1 MRIATTLRCRSS
13 KAWPRAI
20 RRRRCCWCKCMS
32 RMTRQSGRSASLGR
46 RNGCRLRRCLATSP
60 QSCCAPLRGKWKR
73 WPGCVAAGNKSCAM
87 SMSIIAAGRPSLP
100 RTSTP
105 GGREMEKLTIN
116 PMQPE
121 RLASAPRCLARTRSG
136 AECQSPAV
144 KGRKR
149 CRMHGGT
156 NPGAPEGNSN
166 ARKHGGRSAR
176 AMAAARYLRGIA
188 RLVR

>member
-1 MRIATTLRCRSS
+1 MRDCAQMETLARMRRGGEQVVRHVHVDNRGGQAVIAENVHT
-13 KAWPRAI
+13 
-20 RRRRCCWCKCMS
+20 
-32 RMTRQSGRSASLGR
+32 
-46 RNGCRLRRCLATSP
+46 
-60 QSCCAPLRGKWKR
+60 
-73 WPGCVAAGNKSCAM
+73 
-87 SMSIIAAGRPSLP
+87 
-100 RTSTP
+100 

-136 AECQSPAV
+136 TECQSPAV

-166 ARKHGGRSAR
+166 ARKHGGRSAK
-176 AMAAARYLRGIA
+176 AMAAARYLREIA
-188 RLVR
+188 RLVREFD